1 MITLLIVLVG
11 WGLIGI
17 VAGTIATPHHPGGD
31 SMGRMGTMLV
41 GITGSLVGGV
51 GTYLLG
57 YGVAPTQM
65 AGWIMSTVGAIV
77 FVCVPAF
84 MGRDRRSIP
93 TRAIRRP

>member
-1 MITLLIVLVG
+1 MMTLLIVLFG
-11 WGLIGI
+11 WVSIGT
-17 VAGTIATPHHPGGD
+17 VVGTIATPHHPGGA

-57 YGVAPTQM
+57 YGVAPTQA
-65 AGWIMSTVGAIV
+65 AGWIMSTVGAIA

-84 MGRDRRSIP
+84 MGRDRRSVP
-93 TRAIRRP
+93 TQAIRRS